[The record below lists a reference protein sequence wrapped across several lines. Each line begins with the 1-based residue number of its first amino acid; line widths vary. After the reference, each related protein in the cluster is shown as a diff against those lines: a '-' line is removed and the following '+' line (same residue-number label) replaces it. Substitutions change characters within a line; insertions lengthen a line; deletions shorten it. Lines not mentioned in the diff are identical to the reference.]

1 MVNRKYIHQ
10 RKGQMSWFKTDK
22 FQINKTLPIF
32 TQSTYQSICISFL
45 KSFFS
50 AIFSFDNNNDGTITL
65 KEMKKFVKDIQ
76 CLLDDGEL
84 ETVKKTGSIEQA
96 FTEMDT
102 DQDGKIDVE
111 EFVTAV
117 LGHTE
122 IAKML
127 TLKVINVFSP

>member
-1 MVNRKYIHQ
+1 MNYWI
-10 RKGQMSWFKTDK
+10 
-22 FQINKTLPIF
+22 FQNLPI
-32 TQSTYQSICISFL
+32 SIIYWAGLPIS
-45 KSFFS
+45 KIIIS
-50 AIFSFDNNNDGTITL
+50 AIYSFDNNNDGTITL

-76 CLLDDGEL
+76 CLLDDSEL
-84 ETVKKTGSIEQA
+84 ETVKKDGSIEQA

-102 DQDGKIDVE
+102 DHDGKIDVE

>member
-1 MVNRKYIHQ
+1 
-10 RKGQMSWFKTDK
+10 
-22 FQINKTLPIF
+22 
-32 TQSTYQSICISFL
+32 
-45 KSFFS
+45 
-50 AIFSFDNNNDGTITL
+50 
-65 KEMKKFVKDIQ
+65 MKKFVKDIQ